1 MGKFRI
7 KLTEKGY
14 VFRLNAANGVTIAVS
29 EIYET
34 LEDCRK
40 GIESLKRVSAE
51 ANFED
56 QTVRGYDVANPPKFE
71 ILMDNNANFRFRLR
85 DKEGKK
91 TVLSQGY
98 TTKQNCLNGMES
110 IRKNAENSEMIFEN

>member
-7 KLTEKGY
+7 KSTEKGY

-29 EIYET
+29 GTYET
-34 LEDCRK
+34 LEECQK
-40 GIESLKRVSAE
+40 GIESLKRVSAQ

-56 QTVRGYDVANPPKFE
+56 QTVRGYDVVKTPKFE
-71 ILMDNNANFRFRLR
+71 ILKDNNENFRFRLR
-85 DKEGKK
+85 DMEGKE

-110 IRKNAENSEMIFEN
+110 IRKNAESSEIIIEN